1 MKSKPH
7 KYLHVVELFRRQSF
21 QAIRIPAE
29 LLVFLAVPS
38 RSILLLDDQ
47 LEEHRLPAPQTKRIV
62 EAEPIRPRM
71 ESLMSMDVVRLL
83 EVRIE
88 HSAFGFAQL
97 EADVQVSVSAVDNL
111 FLAKHISVNSNY
123 ILYGRFLQLMD
134 FT

>member
-1 MKSKPH
+1 
-7 KYLHVVELFRRQSF
+7 
-21 QAIRIPAE
+21 
-29 LLVFLAVPS
+29 
-38 RSILLLDDQ
+38 
-47 LEEHRLPAPQTKRIV
+47 
-62 EAEPIRPRM
+62 
-71 ESLMSMDVVRLL
+71 MSMDVVRLL

-123 ILYGRFLQLMD
+123 ILYGRFLQLMV